1 MIKHELSPVLYSATN
16 APQLMQVL
24 DTIIEGCTS
33 PPNLLLHKACFD
45 ILHQLVLLW
54 IAGRASPPDE
64 VRARFADFIV
74 QRGTDVMFRCP
85 ALPHFDLEDAESNA
99 VLTSIVVLQSAVLQ
113 SVGEA
118 YLKFLYEAYLPSI
131 NCPPALAHEL
141 ATQLQAAAA
150 DRAKLKSVFKEFVR
164 KLKGQ

>member
-1 MIKHELSPVLYSATN
+1 M
-16 APQLMQVL
+16 
-24 DTIIEGCTS
+24 
-33 PPNLLLHKACFD
+33 
-45 ILHQLVLLW
+45 
-54 IAGRASPPDE
+54 
-64 VRARFADFIV
+64 
-74 QRGTDVMFRCP
+74 
-85 ALPHFDLEDAESNA
+85 
-99 VLTSIVVLQSAVLQ
+99 LTSIVVLQSAVLQ